1 MSSSVTIKE
10 LEEWELNGAIWRP
23 VEVTDQRAVID
34 LCSCSGEP
42 MDRVESE
49 EPKLIEYVRARRAD

>member
-23 VEVTDQRAVID
+23 VEVTDQRAVIN